1 MLTFSHRGPEKQD
14 HGEAKVFYKKI
25 NMEIKVFWVFFF
37 FLALLETFLLEV
49 FLNPSLYALQNEDH
63 FHLLI

>member
-37 FLALLETFLLEV
+37 FFSTLRNIFIRGVLKSFTICIAE
-49 FLNPSLYALQNEDH
+49 
-63 FHLLI
+63 